1 LPPTGR
7 GVMGRRLAA
16 IDALG
21 RLRRRRSAPGLR
33 VIERKLLEALLAIFG
48 LILWTGAAA
57 ATPAGTVVGVSGSST
72 DRGRV
77 LNHGDTVQI
86 GDTLDVPA
94 GGSLKVRM
102 ADGSII
108 SLASGTSITVANYD
122 SAGSGRAAKLWLTQG
137 LLRVTSLTR
146 PFEVSTAVGTASLG
160 SDSADWFIKAE
171 SSSAQVGVLAGIV
184 DFTSNPTGES
194 VSIPA
199 HWGTRLEPG
208 RAPMPPRVWSQ
219 MEFNSV
225 IRVTR

>member
-1 LPPTGR
+1 MGSARQRDGASGGSGHGLEREPGGHHICLARRVGANRRNPARRGAGRDPEPFLPSTGR

-21 RLRRRRSAPGLR
+21 RVRRRRSAPGLR

-57 ATPAGTVVGVSGSST
+57 ATPAGTVVGVSGAST

-122 SAGSGRAAKLWLTQG
+122 
-137 LLRVTSLTR
+137 
-146 PFEVSTAVGTASLG
+146 
-160 SDSADWFIKAE
+160 
-171 SSSAQVGVLAGIV
+171 
-184 DFTSNPTGES
+184 
-194 VSIPA
+194 
-199 HWGTRLEPG
+199 
-208 RAPMPPRVWSQ
+208 
-219 MEFNSV
+219 
-225 IRVTR
+225 